1 MNYPTYFYPSD
12 PRSQPPLYPPRPDMG
27 YSQPGGSPQPVQGSN
42 ALQGLSPA
50 SRLVTGREEA
60 MGVAADFSGAPM
72 VFPDVAG
79 NRVFI
84 KRWNF
89 NTGSA
94 DFLEFVPAV
103 QAAPP
108 QEQPQIPAQ
117 AFAPMQDLQ
126 DLRDMVDNL
135 RQEVERLK
143 KPVGKAVK
151 RNEPTDE

>member
-1 MNYPTYFYPSD
+1 MNYPTNFYPID
-12 PRSQPPLYPPRPDMG
+12 PRAQMPPYPPRPDMG
-27 YSQPGGSPQPVQGSN
+27 YPQPGGPYQPVQPSP
-42 ALQGLSPA
+42 APQGLSPA

-94 DFLEFVPAV
+94 DFLEFVPVV
-103 QAAPP
+103 QAQPP
-108 QEQPQIPAQ
+108 QEQIPAP
-117 AFAPMQDLQ
+117 AFVPLQ
-126 DLRDMVDNL
+126 DFQNLQDVVDNL
-135 RQEVERLK
+135 RQEVDRLK
-143 KPVGKAVK
+143 KPVGKAVRK
-151 RNEPTDE
+151 NEPNDE

>member
-12 PRSQPPLYPPRPDMG
+12 NRVQPPPYPTRPDMV
-27 YSQPGGSPQPVQGSN
+27 YPQPGSPTPP
-42 ALQGLSPA
+42 QGLSPA

-108 QEQPQIPAQ
+108 QDHPQIQPQ
-117 AFAPMQDLQ
+117 AFAPLQDLQ
-126 DLRDMVDNL
+126 DLQGIVDNL

-143 KPVGKAVK
+143 KPAGKAVK
-151 RNEPTDE
+151 KNEPNEE